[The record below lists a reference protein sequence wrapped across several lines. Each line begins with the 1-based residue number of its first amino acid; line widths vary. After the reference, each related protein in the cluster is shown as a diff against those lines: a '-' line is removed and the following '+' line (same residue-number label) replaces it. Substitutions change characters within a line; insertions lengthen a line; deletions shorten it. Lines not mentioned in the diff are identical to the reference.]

1 MKRFNIFSV
10 IGKGLTLLMLV
21 CLYNGGLA
29 QASDLNRIVQKYNPY
44 VDEAHNGV
52 AYLIRRGDQIE
63 TGSLG
68 QYDFDE
74 NTVFNIGS
82 NTKTMTAVLVLQ
94 EQENGHLS
102 LSDSI
107 GTYLDQIENV
117 DGSISIE
124 TLLRHE
130 SGLGEVCGE
139 HFMSYFYSTEDS
151 AYRSD
156 FLDKIPAPD
165 TSMRGKYDYC
175 NTNYVLLGHILE
187 KVTDRSYS
195 DLLRERIFEPCAMT
209 HSHPYL
215 HKGIKN
221 LATPTM
227 HGEDVSKHLNHKF
240 FSKYA
245 FSAGSI
251 ASTLND
257 MLRFYD
263 HLYTKGTLLSEASF
277 ALMTDFDSGEYGMG
291 MMTEKLGGTPY
302 IGHGGNNIGYTY
314 RNYFDPKS
322 GNLILLFGNDYHI
335 PIEQLLSKEMDD
347 YLHDRVTSDQFDTNT
362 LELFEKQVGKYR
374 LSKIDDVLEIIKK
387 ADQLFLNVHGMELE
401 LVSLNE
407 NCLIYPGYGIRMEL
421 IEDSENLAFFQNGVE
436 LLMTREK

>member
-1 MKRFNIFSV
+1 MKRLNLFCV

-21 CLYNGGLA
+21 CLHSAGFA
-29 QASDLNRIVQKYNPY
+29 QSSDLNHIVQKYHPY
-44 VDEAHNGV
+44 VDDSHNGV
-52 AYLIRRGDQIE
+52 AFLIRKGNQIE
-63 TGSLG
+63 TGSIG
-68 QYDFDE
+68 EYDFDE

-94 EQENGHLS
+94 EQEKGHLS

-107 GTYLDQIENV
+107 GTYLDKIENV
-117 DGSISIE
+117 DGAISIE
-124 TLLRHE
+124 SLLRHE

-156 FLDKIPAPD
+156 FLDKIPAPKD
-165 TSMRGKYDYC
+165 SMRGEYEYC
-175 NTNYVLLGHILE
+175 NTNYLLLGHILE
-187 KVTDRSYS
+187 KVTDRSYF
-195 DLLRERIFEPCAMT
+195 DLLRERIFEPCKMV

-245 FSAGSI
+245 YSAGSI

-257 MLRFYD
+257 MLLFYD

-277 ALMTDFDSGEYGMG
+277 ALMTDFGTGEYGMG
-291 MMTEKLGGTPY
+291 MMTEKLGGTSY

-322 GNLILLFGNDYHI
+322 GSIIMLFGNDYHI
-335 PIEQLLSKEMDD
+335 PVEQLLSKEMDD
-347 YLHDRVTSDQFDTNT
+347 YLHHRGTHDQFDTNT
-362 LELFEKQVGKYR
+362 LEVFEKYVGKYR
-374 LSKIDDVLEIIKK
+374 LAKIDEELKITKH
-387 ADQLFLNVHGMELE
+387 ADQLFLNVQGMELE

-421 IEDSENLAFFQNGVE
+421 VENSENLTFFQNGAE